1 MTKKAIDIHLSSLE
15 DTHRFA
21 QALSPHLSS
30 GHTLLLEGDL
40 GAGKTT
46 FTKALVAAMGCSA
59 LVTSPTF
66 TLINHYDHDPMIYHI
81 DLYRMSSSKS
91 IDLLDLETYYQKK
104 GLLIIEWANLLETLR
119 PSSFLELV
127 FSFDTE
133 NARRITLSSEGPDF
147 NSLFDHIQRQYPTT

>member
-1 MTKKAIDIHLSSLE
+1 MTKKAINLHLSSLE

-21 QALSPHLSS
+21 QLLAPQLIS

-46 FTKALVAAMGCSA
+46 FTKALVAAMGCHAAVS
-59 LVTSPTF
+59 SPTF

-91 IDLLDLETYYQKK
+91 IDLLDLDTYYQKK
-104 GLLIIEWANLLETLR
+104 GVLIIEWANLLETLR
-119 PSSFLELV
+119 PASFLELI

-133 NARRITLSSEGPDF
+133 NARRVTLSSEGEHHHT
-147 NSLFDHIQRQYPTT
+147 LFEHIQRRYPVA